1 MRCLRALA
9 IVVVGGLLCGCQ
21 SQQAEEGVYVDL
33 MIEVMIESARHSEG
47 PGDAAQAV
55 SAVEDWRGA
64 GGEGDAD

>member
-1 MRCLRALA
+1 M
-9 IVVVGGLLCGCQ
+9 
-21 SQQAEEGVYVDL
+21 YVDL